1 MVKKNNKIK
10 QGNTVSEDVA
20 QVRTLIII
28 FIIVLLVSVGIY
40 FLTDVMIKKESLSSN
55 NVQEVEINYD
65 IATVGTMFNRI
76 ESEYYVLLYSN
87 EDDGSKLNRVLDS
100 YRSSDDYIKTY
111 YVDLDK
117 KINSI
122 ALGDKLVEEPKNSNE
137 VKVTGPTLYKIKD
150 GIVTSCLSGT
160 EKIINKLED

>member
-55 NVQEVEINYD
+55 EIKEVEIDYD
-65 IATVGTMFNRI
+65 IATIGTMFNRI
-76 ESEYYVLLYSN
+76 ENEYYVLLYSN
-87 EDDGSKLNRVLDS
+87 EEDGSKLNRVLDS

-122 ALGDKLVEEPKNSNE
+122 AIGDKLVEEPNNSNE
-137 VKVTGPTLYKIKD
+137 VKVTGPTLYKVKEGKI
-150 GIVTSCLSGT
+150 TSCISGVD
-160 EKIINKLED
+160 KIINKFEG